1 MNFFSC
7 AIILF
12 LYFIVVAPSCA
23 QDATAI
29 ASRQRMDFDA
39 GWRFHPGDP
48 VEMPKGQLDYD
59 KLKDFMLAT
68 GNDLSKGTPVTRPS
82 VDVGSNV
89 SFVKPDFNDQDW
101 RLLDLPHDWAIE
113 GPFDIKLPGE
123 TAKLKYWGQGWY
135 RKHFILSP
143 TDRRRCLFLDV
154 DGAMSYSSVWVNGK
168 LAGGWAYG
176 YSSYEIDLTP
186 YVNFGSDN
194 VIAIRLDNPPDS
206 SRWYPGAG
214 IYRNVWLAK
223 TSPIHVGHWSTAV
236 TTPDVSAS
244 SATVALTGNVRNQG
258 TSDAQV
264 TVVTGIFELDAND
277 KRGASPVAE
286 IPTTTCS
293 LPVGGSQ
300 NFSGS
305 TQVRNPKLW
314 DTTNPQRYVAL
325 TRIEQD
331 GKVLD
336 EYETPFG
343 IRSVKFDANR
353 GFLLNGQRVPLNG
366 VCGHQDLGALGIA
379 FNTRAAERQL
389 QILKEAGV
397 NALRTAHNMPTP
409 ELLDLCDKMGILV
422 MDESFDCWR
431 LGKKGHDYAGL
442 FDDWHERDI
451 RAEVRRDRNHPSV
464 IIWSMGNEIYEQ
476 GQGDGIK
483 SLASLAGIV
492 RQEDTSRAVAQGTNH
507 AETFDPA
514 FLNLY
519 DAIGVNYYPDM
530 YAGFHK
536 KYPHLPLFSSESASA
551 CSSRG
556 VYFLPPDDNNENF
569 QVNSYGRFH
578 CGWGT
583 SPEEQF
589 KQLEQNSFVAGEFVW
604 TGFDYLGEPTPY
616 NADPTNLLNFRDN
629 PAMQAKLAEEL
640 KEFGKI
646 PCPARS
652 SYFGMVDLA
661 GFKKDRFYLYQA
673 HWRSDL
679 PMVHILPQWNWAG
692 HEGQNVPVYVYTSG
706 DEVELFLNGTSLGRK
721 KLPPFT
727 YKLQWDHVA
736 YAPGVLK
743 AVAYKAGKQWAETS
757 VQTTGE
763 PAAIQLEADRD
774 TIRGDGKDLSFIT
787 TRIVDSKGLTVPTA
801 QNRIKYEIVS
811 GPGQI
816 VATDNGD
823 ATDLETFSQSER
835 QAFNGLALTILR
847 GQAGQTG
854 DIRIRA
860 TSDGLSPA
868 EVTIHLTKSGG

>member
-1 MNFFSC
+1 MNSSLC
-7 AIILF
+7 SITLF

-23 QDATAI
+23 QADTTD

-39 GWRFHPGDP
+39 GWRFHLGDP
-48 VEMPKGQLDYD
+48 VDMPKGQLDYG

-68 GNDLSKGTPVTRPS
+68 GNDLSKSKPVARPS
-82 VDVGSNV
+82 FDSGSNV
-89 SFVKPDFNDQDW
+89 SFLKPDFNDQDW
-101 RLLDLPHDWAIE
+101 RPLDLPHDWAIE
-113 GPFDIKLPGE
+113 GPFDISLPGE

-135 RKHFILSP
+135 RKHFTLSP
-143 TDRRRCLFLDV
+143 TDQGRCIFLDV

-214 IYRNVWLAK
+214 IYRNVWLTK
-223 TSPIHVGHWSTAV
+223 TSLVHMAHWGTAV

-244 SATVALTGNVRNQG
+244 FATVALTGTVRNQG
-258 TSDAQV
+258 TSDEQV
-264 TVVTGIFELDAND
+264 TVVTDIFELDAKD
-277 KRGASPVAE
+277 KRGASPVAG
-286 IPTTTCS
+286 IAPTTCLIPAGEMQS
-293 LPVGGSQ
+293 
-300 NFSGS
+300 FSGS
-305 TQVRNPKLW
+305 TQMSNPKLW
-314 DTTNPQRYVAL
+314 DTKNPQRYVAL
-325 TRIEQD
+325 TRIEQN

-336 EYETPFG
+336 QYETSFG
-343 IRSVKFDANR
+343 IRSVKFDADR

-397 NALRTAHNMPTP
+397 NALRTAHNMPAP

-431 LGKKGHDYAGL
+431 RGKKGHDYAGL

-451 RAEVRRDRNHPSV
+451 RGEVRRDRNHPSV

-536 KYPHLPLFSSESASA
+536 KYPDLPLFSSESASA

-569 QVNSYGRFH
+569 QVNSYGLFH

-589 KQLEQNSFVAGEFVW
+589 KQLEQNSYVAGEFVW

-629 PAMQAKLAEEL
+629 PVLQAKLAEEL

-679 PMVHILPQWNWAG
+679 PMVHILPHWNWAG

-721 KLPPFT
+721 KLQPFT
-727 YKLQWDHVA
+727 YKLQWDKVT
-736 YAPGVLK
+736 YAPGELK
-743 AVAYKAGKQWAETS
+743 AVAYKNGNRWAETS
-757 VQTTGE
+757 VQTTGG
-763 PAAIQLEADRD
+763 PTALQLETDRD

-787 TRIVDSKGLTVPTA
+787 TRIVDSHGLTVPTA

-823 ATDLETFSQSER
+823 ATDLETFSQPER
-835 QAFNGLALTILR
+835 QAFNGLALAIVR
-847 GQAGQTG
+847 SQAGQTG

-860 TSDGLSPA
+860 TADGLSPA
-868 EVTIHLTKSGG
+868 EVTIHLN